1 MRLIQN
7 REAFSD
13 ITRSI
18 NNQEHVQSC
27 KKNSSN
33 SKHYIILNTN
43 DLINRQNKIFNHSTA
58 VVTHSTNLQ
67 YENILSN
74 IDSTEYEKEEKFMLD
89 VTNVT
94 EYTED
99 IFKYLY
105 KLDKEIVAQFLN
117 KKYTINEVINK
128 ETLFNWIIK
137 IHMIF
142 GFLEETLYLTL
153 YIIEKYQFLAQQGS
167 PHSEE
172 LQLLAITSLFI
183 AAKYEEIVIPRTV
196 YYSLQTDGNYSINDI
211 INFERIILRT
221 INYDLSFANPLNFL
235 RRLTLVDNFDLPRT
249 TIAKYLLEITSI
261 DSKTFIHFPK
271 AQCAAASLFLSRRM
285 FGKHEWDSKFVAYSG
300 GYKKKD
306 IVFICKLI
314 IKFLLSPIVH
324 SNLQHKYESTR
335 YLKASIVCKEWV
347 LAILKQQRK
356 RRSKKNKKYS
366 KLNEDINY

>member
-7 REAFSD
+7 REVFSD
-13 ITRSI
+13 ITGST
-18 NNQEHVQSC
+18 NNQEHIQSC

-33 SKHYIILNTN
+33 SKHYIIFNSN
-43 DLINRQNKIFNHSTA
+43 DLVNRQNKIFNHKTTI
-58 VVTHSTNLQ
+58 VTNFTDSQREAIPNT
-67 YENILSN
+67 
-74 IDSTEYEKEEKFMLD
+74 IDNTGYEKQENFLLD
-89 VTNVT
+89 VTAVT
-94 EYTED
+94 EYADD

-105 KLDKEIVAQFLN
+105 KLDEEVVTQFLN
-117 KKYTINEVINK
+117 KKYMINEIISK

-142 GFLEETLYLTL
+142 GFLEETLYLTI
-153 YIIEKYQFLAQQGS
+153 YIIEKYQFLSQQDS
-167 PHSEE
+167 PHHEE
-172 LQLLAITSLFI
+172 LQLLGITSLFI
-183 AAKYEEIVIPRTV
+183 AAKYEEVIIPRTI
-196 YYSLQTDGNYSINDI
+196 YYSFQTDGNYSINDI

-221 INYDLSFANPLNFL
+221 VNYDLSFANPLHFL
-235 RRLTLVDNFDLPRT
+235 RRLTLVDNFDLPRR

-285 FGKHEWDSKFVAYSG
+285 FGKHKWDLKFVNYSG

-306 IVFICKLI
+306 IVFICKMI

-335 YLKASIVCKEWV
+335 YLKASIICKEWV
-347 LAILKQQRK
+347 LAIMKQQRK
-356 RRSKKNKKYS
+356 RRSQKNKKYS
-366 KLNEDINY
+366 KVNESINY